1 MKVLIVLATLL
12 FIKTDPAP
20 LIKMDF
26 EDFKSRIEAPSENL
40 RIYNFWATWCAPCIK
55 EMPYFESVVKSNKQ
69 SSLVFVSLDDDR
81 RPERV
86 VSFIEKKGINSPV
99 WLLSEKEQKDWK
111 QKLDE
116 DWSGVIPATLFVA
129 ADGRSYF
136 HKGQISE
143 EQLKALIETYL

>member
-1 MKVLIVLATLL
+1 MKVFFVLAFLL
-12 FIKTDPAP
+12 FIRTDPAP

-26 EDFKSRIEAPSENL
+26 EGFKSRIEEPSENL

-55 EMPYFESVVKSNKQ
+55 EMPYFESVINNNEN
-69 SSLVFVSLDDDR
+69 SSLVFVSLDNDR
-81 RPERV
+81 RPERIT
-86 VSFIEKKGINSPV
+86 SFIEEKGIKSPV
-99 WLLSEKEQKDWK
+99 WLLSEKEQRDWK

-129 ADGRSYF
+129 ADGRTYF

-143 EQLKALIETYL
+143 DKLQELIDAYL